1 MRILLADDHPVVRQ
15 GLRRILAEAF
25 GNVVVG
31 EAGNAQEALE
41 QTRRHKWDVALLDI
55 TMPGRS
61 GLEVLKEIKQ
71 EKPALPVLVLSIH
84 AEDRY
89 AIRALMAGAAGYLTK
104 ESVPERLV
112 TAIKQVARGGKYI
125 SGESLAGKLAAELK
139 KSVKKFLHKMLSD
152 REYEVMRMIAS
163 GKTVGAIAR
172 ELSLS
177 VKTISTYRARILQK
191 LKMKSNAEI
200 IYYAARNNLFD

>member
-55 TMPGRS
+55 SMPGRS

-104 ESVPERLV
+104 ESVPERLGA
-112 TAIKQVARGGKYI
+112 AIKQVARGGKYI
-125 SGESLAGKLAAELK
+125 MRDRPRALAQRKDHQHVPNAYSAETENEEQRGYNLLCGKKQA
-139 KSVKKFLHKMLSD
+139 D
-152 REYEVMRMIAS
+152 
-163 GKTVGAIAR
+163 
-172 ELSLS
+172 
-177 VKTISTYRARILQK
+177 
-191 LKMKSNAEI
+191 
-200 IYYAARNNLFD
+200 

>member
-89 AIRALMAGAAGYLTK
+89 AIRALRAGAAGYLTK

-112 TAIKQVARGGKYI
+112 TAIKKIAGGGKYI
-125 SGESLAGKLAAELK
+125 SESLAETLAAGLTTNFEQ
-139 KSVKKFLHKMLSD
+139 SPQEMLSD

-177 VKTISTYRARILQK
+177 EKTISTFRARILQK
-191 LKMKSNAEI
+191 MRMKSNAEI
-200 IYYAARNNLFD
+200 IYYGVRNDLTD

>member
-15 GLRRILAEAF
+15 GLRRILADAF
-25 GNVVVG
+25 GNMVVG

-55 TMPGRS
+55 SMPGRS

-89 AIRALMAGAAGYLTK
+89 AIRALRAGAAGYLTK

-112 TAIKQVARGGKYI
+112 TAIKKVAGGGKYI
-125 SGESLAGKLAAELK
+125 SESLAEKLAAGLTTNFEQ
-139 KSVKKFLHKMLSD
+139 SPHKMLSD

-177 VKTISTYRARILQK
+177 EKTISTFRARILQK
-191 LKMKSNAEI
+191 MRMKSNAEI
-200 IYYAARNNLFD
+200 IYYGVRNDLTD

>member
-15 GLRRILAEAF
+15 GLRRILADAF
-25 GNVVVG
+25 GHVVVG
-31 EAGNAQEALE
+31 EAANAQEALE

-55 TMPGRS
+55 TMPGRG

-84 AEDRY
+84 AEDRF
-89 AIRALMAGAAGYLTK
+89 AMRALRAGAAGYLTK

-112 TAIKQVARGGKYI
+112 TAIKKVARGGKYI
-125 SGESLAGKLAAELK
+125 SESLAEKLAAGLTTNFEQ
-139 KSVKKFLHKMLSD
+139 SPHEMLSD

-163 GKTVGAIAR
+163 GKTVSAIAR

-177 VKTISTYRARILQK
+177 VKTISTFRARILQK
-191 LKMKSNAEI
+191 LRMKSSGDI
-200 IYYAARNNLFD
+200 IYYAARNNLID

>member
-15 GLRRILAEAF
+15 GLKRILAEAF

-89 AIRALMAGAAGYLTK
+89 AIRALRAGAAGYLTK

-112 TAIKQVARGGKYI
+112 TAIKKIAGGGKYI
-125 SGESLAGKLAAELK
+125 SESLAEKLAAGLTTNFEQ
-139 KSVKKFLHKMLSD
+139 SPQEMLSD

-177 VKTISTYRARILQK
+177 EKTISTFRARILQK
-191 LKMKSNAEI
+191 MRMKSNAEI
-200 IYYAARNNLFD
+200 IYYGVRNDLTD